1 MRERL
6 TAIVGR
12 TRKARWVTAAT
23 AFAIAVAVA
32 AFIALKPSDATIP
45 HDAYTIAADRICLGA
60 KGEIVAIEERA
71 RKRGSDASTF
81 ARALV
86 PIVATWRSRFQAL
99 RVPSDRVEEAQ
110 RLEAALREVEL
121 RIASL
126 ARVAGAG
133 NRAATI
139 ASAKRADAAATE
151 VEEAVSSLGLS
162 HCARATIGLSPQQP

>member
-12 TRKARWVTAAT
+12 TRKARLVTAAT
-23 AFAIAVAVA
+23 AVAIAVAIA
-32 AFIALKPSDATIP
+32 AFIALKPSDDAIP
-45 HDAYTIAADRICLGA
+45 RDAYTIAADRICLGA
-60 KGEIVAIEERA
+60 KGEIVAVEERA
-71 RKRGSDASTF
+71 RKRGGHASAF

-86 PIVATWRSRFQAL
+86 PIVATWRSRFQTL

-110 RLEAALREVEL
+110 RLEAALQEVEL

-126 ARVAGAG
+126 ARVAGTG
-133 NRAATI
+133 GRTATI
-139 ASAKRADAAATE
+139 ASAKRADVATSQ

-162 HCARATIGLSPQQP
+162 HCARATIGFSRQES